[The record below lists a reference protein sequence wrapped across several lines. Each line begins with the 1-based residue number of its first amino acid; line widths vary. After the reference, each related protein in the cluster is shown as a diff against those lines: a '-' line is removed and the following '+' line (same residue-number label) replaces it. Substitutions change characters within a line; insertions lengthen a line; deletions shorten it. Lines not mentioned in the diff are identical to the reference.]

1 MANLKAIRKR
11 IASVKSTQKITRA
24 MKMVAGARLARAQAR
39 ILALRPYAVKTQEVL
54 AHVVETM
61 RVDETGEAIEKEPDH
76 PFLVER
82 PEKTVVLLVLTS
94 DRGLCGAFNTNIN
107 KMAERAWRERT
118 EQGQTVQIYT
128 LGRKGRDYLRRRKAP
143 IVHDF
148 ARIWD
153 GLDISKARL
162 VSRSVVPA
170 LVKGEVDSIYLI
182 YNEFKSAIQQRVV
195 VDKLLPLPRIEIDP
209 NLGQDEYLYE
219 PDPATLFSRMLPRAV
234 QFAVFAALLESNAAE
249 NGARMAAMDAATSNA
264 RDMIDDLTVQM
275 NRIRQAAITKEIIEV
290 VSGAQALS

>member
-1 MANLKAIRKR
+1 VASTRDMRRRIR
-11 IASVKSTQKITRA
+11 SVKSTEQITRA
-24 MKMVAGARLARAQAR
+24 MKMVAAVKLRRTQERILAARPFINSLRGVLARLATHSDATHHPLLAERAR
-39 ILALRPYAVKTQEVL
+39 E
-54 AHVVETM
+54 E
-61 RVDETGEAIEKEPDH
+61 RVD
-76 PFLVER
+76 
-82 PEKTVVLLVLTS
+82 LLVVTG
-94 DRGLCGAFNTNIN
+94 DRGFCGSFNTNIL
-107 KMAERAWRERT
+107 KRAQAEIDARHGVGEVGLHLVGRKARDHFRRRGVEAR
-118 EQGQTVQIYT
+118 QVYADIFRT
-128 LGRKGRDYLRRRKAP
+128 LGYEHAIQIGDDMIQRFTAGE
-143 IVHDF
+143 
-148 ARIWD
+148 
-153 GLDISKARL
+153 LDA
-162 VSRSVVPA
+162 V
-170 LVKGEVDSIYLI
+170 YLI